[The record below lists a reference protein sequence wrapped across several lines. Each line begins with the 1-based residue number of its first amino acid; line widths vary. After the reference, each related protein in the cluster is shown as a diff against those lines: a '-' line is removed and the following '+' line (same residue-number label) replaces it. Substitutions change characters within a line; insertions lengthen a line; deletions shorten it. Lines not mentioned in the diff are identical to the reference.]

1 MFCYYYAVD
10 AVNKCYYIC
19 LDETDF
25 PQTING
31 SYYFY
36 DKIFYY
42 TFRNSIKVVSG
53 HFGVPS
59 QYTVIALTHTAIWK
73 S

>member
-1 MFCYYYAVD
+1 LTKADQRTHLINPSLSKFKAGEIFISSDPNVCYYYAVD

-31 SYYFY
+31 SYYF
-36 DKIFYY
+36 
-42 TFRNSIKVVSG
+42 
-53 HFGVPS
+53 
-59 QYTVIALTHTAIWK
+59 L
-73 S
+73 